1 MNAADL
7 VESYFELWRTTDD
20 NERHAYASK
29 LFTPGA
35 VHYAA
40 PANEKFTGVDEIE
53 ANIARV
59 NTENI
64 QKAGLKFRAGG
75 FVVNHDSVQVNW
87 EVTDPGGAKVLGA
100 GRDFLLL
107 DEDGRIKALY
117 MFMHSA

>member
-1 MNAADL
+1 MNANDL
-7 VESYFELWRTTDD
+7 VESYFKLWGTTDD
-20 NERHAYASK
+20 NERHAYATK
-29 LFTPGA
+29 LFTENA

-40 PANEKFTGVDEIE
+40 PANEKFSGIDQIE

-75 FVVNHDSVQVNW
+75 FVPNHNSVQVQW

-117 MFMHSA
+117 MFMLNA